1 MVFWWYNKTN
11 KWLSVFVKIIAF
23 GSARSDFLWYNKLMK
38 SPKPI
43 SIMLYEDDL
52 PELREIRCVH
62 CSRMLCKINADV
74 KSIVFGDGFDPEQ
87 HHEMVSGMKV
97 MEHKCRG
104 CDCVYKFLF
113 QK

>member
-1 MVFWWYNKTN
+1 MANERI
-11 KWLSVFVKIIAF
+11 SAVKKPLTGTWIYIR
-23 GSARSDFLWYNKLMK
+23 GGFLWYNKLMK
-38 SPKPI
+38 TMKPI